1 MQFYRASGVLLHI
14 TSLSSRYG
22 IGDFGKEAY
31 SFVDFLKRA
40 NQKLWQILPL
50 NPPGHGGS
58 PYNCFSAFAGNALLI
73 SIDKLIQDGLIK
85 TEEIINVP
93 NFVETK
99 IEFSRV
105 IKFKNE
111 LFLKAFNRFDKS
123 AEGDEYAKFV
133 KENEYWL
140 PDFCLY
146 MALKEHFDNRVWNQW
161 DTDIAFREKQ
171 AIEKYQNKLAE
182 KIRYQEFLQYIFSKQ
197 WSELKNYANHNGIK
211 IIGDLPIFVAHDSSD
226 VWVHPELFDLDDKGN
241 PRKVAGVPPDYFSKT
256 GQLWGNPHY
265 IWKRI
270 QEDNFLWWRKR
281 FEKLLEQVDITRID
295 HFRGFEAYWEVD
307 ASEKTAERGKWV
319 KAPGYE
325 LFSAVKQYLGE
336 LPIIVEDLGFITS
349 EVHKLKENFGFPG
362 MKIFQFSF
370 CENTSLKSR
379 SYDSEKH
386 CVLYTGTHDNDTL
399 LAWYRGLRQSKNTR
413 VLKILEKYY
422 GINNSMSEEKVCW
435 TLIEAV
441 YKTKANF
448 VIIPLQDILCLGNE
462 ARMNYPG
469 TVGGNNWLW
478 RYRKGD
484 ITKEMEE
491 KLAILSQKY
500 HR

>member
-1 MQFYRASGVLLHI
+1 MQFDRASGVLLHL
-14 TSLSSRYG
+14 TSLPSRYG
-22 IGDFGKEAY
+22 IGDLGKEAY
-31 SFVDFLKRA
+31 DFVDFLKRA

-50 NPPGHGGS
+50 NPPASGGS

-73 SIDKLIQDGLIK
+73 SIDKLIEDDLLKVGEV
-85 TEEIINVP
+85 TNVP
-93 NFVETK
+93 NFAETK
-99 IEFSRV
+99 VEFSKV

-111 LFLKAFNRFDKS
+111 LFLKAFDRFDKS
-123 AEGDEYAKFV
+123 AEGDDYAQFK

-146 MALKEHFDNRVWNQW
+146 MSLKEHFNNRAWNRW

-171 AIEKYQNKLAE
+171 AIERCKNKLADE
-182 KIRYQEFLQYIFSKQ
+182 IRYQEFLQYIFSKQ
-197 WSELKNYANHNGIK
+197 WSELKYYANHNGIK
-211 IIGDLPIFVAHDSSD
+211 ILGDLPIFVAHDSSD
-226 VWVHPELFDLDDKGN
+226 VWVHPELFDLDDEGN
-241 PRKVAGVPPDYFSKT
+241 SRKVAGVPPDYFSKT
-256 GQLWGNPHY
+256 GQLWGNPHFN
-265 IWKRI
+265 WKRM

-281 FEKLLEQVDITRID
+281 FERPVEQVDITRID

-307 ASEKTAERGKWV
+307 ASEKTAVKGKWV

-325 LFSAVKQYLGE
+325 LFSAVKQHLGN
-336 LPIIVEDLGFITS
+336 LPIIVEDLGFITP
-349 EVHKLKENFGFPG
+349 EVNEMKKKYGFPG
-362 MKIFQFSF
+362 MKILQFSF
-370 CENTSLKSR
+370 DEKAPIKSR
-379 SYDSEKH
+379 PEGYEKH
-386 CVLYTGTHDNDTL
+386 CVVYTGTHDNDTL
-399 LAWYRGLRQSKNTR
+399 LAWHRGLKQSKNTR

-435 TLIEAV
+435 ALIEVV

-448 VIIPLQDILCLGNE
+448 AIVPLQDILCLDNE

-469 TVGGNNWLW
+469 TVSGNWAW
-478 RYRKGD
+478 RYKRED
-484 ITKEMEE
+484 ITKGMQE

>member
-1 MQFYRASGVLLHI
+1 MQFNRASGVLLHI
-14 TSLSSRYG
+14 TSLSSGYG

-58 PYNCFSAFAGNALLI
+58 PYNCFSAFAGNASLI
-73 SIDKLIQDGLIK
+73 SIEKLIQEGLLK
-85 TEEIINVP
+85 TEEVINVP
-93 NFVETK
+93 GFTETK
-99 IEFSRV
+99 IEFPKV

-111 LFLKAFNRFDKS
+111 LFLKAFNRFDES
-123 AEGDEYAKFV
+123 AEGNEYTQFK

-140 PDFCLY
+140 SDFCLY
-146 MALKEHFDNRVWNQW
+146 MTLKEHFDDKVWNRW
-161 DTDIAFREKQ
+161 DKDIAFREKQ
-171 AIEKYQNKLAE
+171 AIERYQNKLTDE
-182 KIRYQEFLQYIFSKQ
+182 IRYQEFLQYIFSKQ

-241 PRKVAGVPPDYFSKT
+241 PRKVAGVPQDYFSKT

-265 IWKRI
+265 NWKRMK
-270 QEDNFLWWRKR
+270 EDHFLWWRKR
-281 FEKLLEQVDITRID
+281 FEKLLGQVNITRID

-307 ASEKTAERGKWV
+307 ASEKTAERGRWV

-336 LPIIVEDLGFITS
+336 LPIIVEDLGFITP
-349 EVHKLKENFGFPG
+349 EVSKMKKKFGFPG
-362 MKIFQFSF
+362 MKILQFSF
-370 CENTSLKSR
+370 DEKNTIKLGVDD
-379 SYDSEKH
+379 YEKH
-386 CVLYTGTHDNDTL
+386 CVVYTGTHDNDTL

-422 GINNSMSEEKVCW
+422 GITNGMSEEKVCW
-435 TLIEAV
+435 ALIEAV
-441 YKTKANF
+441 YKSKANF
-448 VIIPLQDILCLGNE
+448 VIVPLQDILCLDNQ

-469 TVGGNNWLW
+469 TVGGNWLW
-478 RYRKGD
+478 RYKKGD
-484 ITKEMEE
+484 ITEEMQE

>member
-1 MQFYRASGVLLHI
+1 MQFDRASGVLLHL
-14 TSLSSRYG
+14 TSLPSEYG

-31 SFVDFLKRA
+31 NFIDFLKRA

-50 NPPGHGGS
+50 NPPASGGS
-58 PYNCFSAFAGNALLI
+58 PYNCFSAFAGNTLLI
-73 SIDKLIQDGLIK
+73 SINRLIEDGLLK
-85 TEEIINVP
+85 VEEVTNVP
-93 NFVETK
+93 NFTETK

-111 LFLKAFNRFDKS
+111 LFLKAFNRFDES
-123 AEGDEYAKFV
+123 AEGDGYTQF
-133 KENEYWL
+133 KEENKYWL
-140 PDFCLY
+140 SDFCLY
-146 MALKEHFDNRVWNQW
+146 MALKEQFNNS
-161 DTDIAFREKQ
+161 
-171 AIEKYQNKLAE
+171 
-182 KIRYQEFLQYIFSKQ
+182 LQYIFSKQ

-226 VWVHPELFDLDDKGN
+226 VWVHPELFDLDDEGN
-241 PRKVAGVPPDYFSKT
+241 SRKVAGVPPDYFSKT

-265 IWKRI
+265 NWKRM
-270 QEDNFLWWRKR
+270 QENNFLWWRKR

-319 KAPGYE
+319 KTPGYE

-336 LPIIVEDLGFITS
+336 LPIIVEDLGFITP
-349 EVHKLKENFGFPG
+349 EVNKLKKSFGFPG
-362 MKIFQFSF
+362 MKILQFSF
-370 CENTSLKSR
+370 SEKTFLKSR
-379 SYDSEKH
+379 PEDCEKH
-386 CVLYTGTHDNDTL
+386 CILYTGTHDNDTL
-399 LAWYRGLRQSKNTR
+399 LAWYKGLLRQSKNTR

-422 GINNSMSEEKVCW
+422 GITNGMSEEKACW
-435 TLIEAV
+435 TLIEAA

-448 VIIPLQDILCLGNE
+448 VIVPLQDILGLDNQ

-491 KLAILSQKY
+491 KLALLARKY
-500 HR
+500 ER